1 MAAATQPAADANR
14 PSGARRVLLILYILS
29 VWFALS
35 FVTNL
40 IGPLLPTII
49 QDFRINY
56 TLAGVLP
63 FSFFLAYGIISI
75 PASFLLEFHGP
86 KATLLAAFAINVGG
100 AALIGLDARYAST
113 VTGLFLIG
121 LGMASLQVV
130 LNPLTRAVAGEQDFA
145 FYSVLGQLVFGA
157 ASFLSPFTIPLIEEL
172 SQRLHVSHHQWT
184 SFYLVFSGAFLVYL
198 VLTLLIRVPPIA
210 LKDDERSGT
219 WTVYAALLRHAVT
232 WRYFLAIVAYVGT
245 EQSIADWLSQFLQ
258 NYHGV
263 PAITAGAR
271 TVGLFWG
278 AMAVGCLCGMALLR
292 MIDAQRV
299 LRGATGAAAV
309 CLAAALLG
317 GKGLALVAFPL
328 CGFMLSVMFSII
340 FSLALNSVTTH
351 HGAFSGILCS
361 GILGGAIIPF
371 VIGWLADLAGLRTAM
386 FLIFAPIGYMA
397 LISFWAQPL
406 VRNRTVPF
414 KELLKLGR

>member
-1 MAAATQPAADANR
+1 MTGQGSPAAEGNR
-14 PSGARRVLLILYILS
+14 PWGARRALMILYILS

-63 FSFFLAYGIISI
+63 FSFFLAYGIISV
-75 PASFLLEFHGP
+75 PASFVLEFQGP
-86 KATLLAAFAINVGG
+86 KATLITAFAINIAG

-113 VTGLFLIG
+113 VAGLFLIG

-145 FYSVLGQLVFGA
+145 FYSVLGQLVFGG
-157 ASFLSPFTIPLIEEL
+157 ASFLSPFTIPLIAEL
-172 SQRLHVSHHQWT
+172 SQRLHVAHHQWT
-184 SFYLVFSGAFLVYL
+184 SFYLLFSVAFLAYL
-198 VLTLLIRVPPIA
+198 LVTLVIRVPRIA
-210 LKDDERSGT
+210 LKDDEKSGT
-219 WTVYAALLRHAVT
+219 WAVYGQLLRRAIT

-263 PAITAGAR
+263 PAVTAGAR

-278 AMAVGCLCGMALLR
+278 AMAIGCLCGMALLR
-292 MIDAQRV
+292 IVDAQRL
-299 LRGATGAAAV
+299 LRGATIGAAI

-328 CGFMLSVMFSII
+328 CGFTLSVMFSII
-340 FSLALNSVTTH
+340 FSLALNSVASN

-361 GILGGAIIPF
+361 GILGGALIPF
-371 VIGWLADLAGLRTAM
+371 VIGWLADLAGLRAAM
-386 FLIFAPIGYMA
+386 FLIFVPIGYMA
-397 LISFWAQPL
+397 LISVWARPL
-406 VRNRTVPF
+406 VRNRTVAP
-414 KELLKLGR
+414 KELLRFDG